1 MRAILN
7 TVVLGSD
14 HRRAVRPLQNKDK
27 NNLITKDGEIIFE
40 KNINNLKYSLPII
53 IGKNANLNIYS
64 ILKILNINKDVA
76 DNIWSLT
83 FVNER
88 RWDVHF
94 NQGLTI
100 RLPSKN
106 VKNTWEKIVH
116 LNQKFNILSLGLTE
130 IDIRNSR
137 QILGKVNIDKNLIFK
152 KKNS

>member
-1 MRAILN
+1 M
-7 TVVLGSD
+7 
-14 HRRAVRPLQNKDK
+14 
-27 NNLITKDGEIIFE
+27 
-40 KNINNLKYSLPII
+40 
-53 IGKNANLNIYS
+53 
-64 ILKILNINKDVA
+64 
-76 DNIWSLT
+76 T

-106 VKNTWEKIVH
+106 VKKAWEKIFH
-116 LNQKFNILSLGLTE
+116 LNQKYNILSLGLTE
-130 IDIRNSR
+130 IDLRNSR

>member
-1 MRAILN
+1 MYN
-7 TVVLGSD
+7 SE
-14 HRRAVRPLQNKDK
+14 NKSNK
-27 NNLITKDGEIIFE
+27 NFVK
-40 KNINNLKYSLPII
+40 
-53 IGKNANLNIYS
+53 
-64 ILKILNINKDVA
+64 
-76 DNIWSLT
+76 NIWSLT

-106 VKNTWEKIVH
+106 LKDAWEKVVH
-116 LNQKFNILSLGLTE
+116 LNQKFNILNLGLTE
-130 IDIRNSR
+130 IDLRNSR

>member
-1 MRAILN
+1 MMKL
-7 TVVLGSD
+7 
-14 HRRAVRPLQNKDK
+14 DK
-27 NNLITKDGEIIFE
+27 IHGL
-40 KNINNLKYSLPII
+40 KNYLPIV
-53 IGKNANLNIYS
+53 IGKNAHKNAHS
-64 ILKILNINKDVA
+64 ILKIFSINKDFVK
-76 DNIWSLT
+76 NIWSLT
-83 FVNER
+83 YVNER

-106 VKNTWEKIVH
+106 VKNAWEKIVR

-130 IDIRNSR
+130 IDLRNSR

>member
-1 MRAILN
+1 MNIL
-7 TVVLGSD
+7 SS
-14 HRRAVRPLQNKDK
+14 NKDFVK
-27 NNLITKDGEIIFE
+27 
-40 KNINNLKYSLPII
+40 
-53 IGKNANLNIYS
+53 
-64 ILKILNINKDVA
+64 
-76 DNIWSLT
+76 NIWSLT

-106 VKNTWEKIVH
+106 VKNAWEKIVN

-130 IDIRNSR
+130 IDLRNSQ
-137 QILGKVNIDKNLIFK
+137 QILGKVNIDKKLIFK